1 MGSIPAILVILF
13 SPHDIF
19 YTTNTLKKKDK
30 RVKKTINFSS
40 LTRSNHNASITTVP
54 YRHILA
60 SSKVALLK
68 NNLSLNWV
76 KFRNQK
82 IVAKT
87 KPNLISHANLKFFP
101 LASSVGEPSSN
112 SNRPKRLRLR
122 QSLSRNKEIYKTPRS
137 KINFSSQQSN
147 TVRDLNEN
155 RSQAY
160 ARWRRQPAL
169 HSYHL
174 SLNDLI
180 FTHTLKHGAWYFQNK
195 TVNPHSLRSYIMLH
209 FTTLL
214 VQNFVEDHAALSGM
228 KTLSV
233 SPQLNDRVA
242 SICRFFHFNKL
253 NCLTSTNNLK
263 VSAPISST
271 PSSVST
277 SYYNSEILLSRIKT
291 LSQAFGLKK
300 SSTKQR
306 IINSVILLSFR
317 YMSYLHFQ
325 RFSFLSKG
333 YGRVFTYFLSRYRSI
348 RPAVSLSSRNA
359 ILSRIPIS
367 YSNRLYRPYLG
378 MATPLRHFVN
388 DNLVEHCSDNHLNYG
403 LFTQL
408 SSSIAS
414 TVNTVKNS
422 LVAKEH
428 APQIRYTT
436 SLGILKPSSPF
447 GTKIQNLQSSRQ
459 LFISKSN
466 LIFASPKTNRLL
478 YEHPLLFKYF
488 FWNQSNLG
496 TRVDSVIGPSFVRP
510 FINEVHKYNFST
522 RLNLYEHSNLWP
534 SQHLCYTVR
543 RHLLKR
549 IHNVKFVP
557 TVTTW
562 YYDTLVRFIEHYTS
576 RRVYLKFNPFIENS
590 LPYADAVRCQ
600 MWEIRVHGFQK
611 ILGHRIFVNESLR
624 ILSLALRFKD
634 PAFLSH
640 WMKTMLYR
648 MSFWKYRL
656 LFRYVKFTMKYLF
669 WAYFPDMGFKGLK
682 FVLRGKIS
690 VAGNARTR
698 TLVYT
703 IGETTHSKVNNRV
716 LSEFTTI
723 NSFTGVM
730 GFLVSF
736 YF

>member
-1 MGSIPAILVILF
+1 MKNKA
-13 SPHDIF
+13 
-19 YTTNTLKKKDK
+19 N
-30 RVKKTINFSS
+30 
-40 LTRSNHNASITTVP
+40 
-54 YRHILA
+54 
-60 SSKVALLK
+60 SK
-68 NNLSLNWV
+68 WM

-82 IVAKT
+82 ILT
-87 KPNLISHANLKFFP
+87 KVTSNIISPTNLKLFP
-101 LASSVGEPSSN
+101 LVSNVGDTINTTNKS
-112 SNRPKRLRLR
+112 KRRRLR
-122 QSLSRNKEIYKTPRS
+122 QSLSRVREVYQTSRLKV
-137 KINFSSQQSN
+137 NFSSQQSN
-147 TVRDLNEN
+147 TVRDINEN

-160 ARWRRQPAL
+160 ARWRRQPTL
-169 HSYHL
+169 HKHRL
-174 SLNDLI
+174 TLNDLI
-180 FTHTLKHGAWYFQNK
+180 FTHTLEQGTWYFQNK
-195 TVNPHSLRSYIMLH
+195 TINPYSLRSYILFH
-209 FTTLL
+209 FSSVL
-214 VQNFVEDHAALSGM
+214 VQNLIDDYVGLSGI
-228 KTLSV
+228 KTLSAH
-233 SPQLNDRVA
+233 PQLNDRMT
-242 SICRFFHFNKL
+242 SISRFFYFNKL
-253 NCLTSTNNLK
+253 SCLTSMTTLPTFN
-263 VSAPISST
+263 ST
-271 PSSVST
+271 FLT
-277 SYYNSEILLSRIKT
+277 SREETTPYYNYKILLSRIKT
-291 LSQAFGLKK
+291 LKQGFGFKK
-300 SSTKQR
+300 SATKQKL
-306 IINSVILLSFR
+306 INSVILLSFR

-333 YGRVFTYFLSRYRSI
+333 HGRVFTYFLSRYRSI

-403 LFTQL
+403 SFTQL
-408 SSSIAS
+408 SSSVAS
-414 TVNTVKNS
+414 TVHTVKNS
-422 LVAKEH
+422 LVAKEY
-428 APQIRYTT
+428 ASQIRYTT
-436 SLGILKPSSPF
+436 SLGVLQTPSPF
-447 GTKIQNLQSSRQ
+447 VTQTHHLQSSRR

-466 LIFASPKTNRLL
+466 LVFASPQTNRLL

-496 TRVDSVIGPSFVRP
+496 TRIDSIIGPSFVRP
-510 FINEVHKYNFST
+510 FMNEIHKYNFST
-522 RLNLYEHSNLWP
+522 RLQLYEHSNLWP
-534 SQHLCYTVR
+534 SQHLSYTVR

-562 YYDTLVRFIEHYTS
+562 YYDTLVKFIEHYTS

-590 LPYADAVRCQ
+590 LPYADSVRCQ

-656 LFRYVKFTMKYLF
+656 LFRYVKFTMRYLF

-703 IGETTHSKVNNRV
+703 IGETSHAKVNNRV